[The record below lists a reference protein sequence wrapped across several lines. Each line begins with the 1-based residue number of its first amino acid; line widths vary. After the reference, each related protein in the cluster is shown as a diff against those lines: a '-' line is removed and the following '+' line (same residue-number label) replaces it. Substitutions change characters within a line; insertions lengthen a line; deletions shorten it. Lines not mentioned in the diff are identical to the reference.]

1 MHRINMCAHRI
12 VRCLD
17 EFRVTIVEMCS
28 QPHRN
33 LYRIVS
39 QAIALCFFS
48 IAARSLL
55 LLDWIERMQ
64 QNGKIRRRSSGRQSE
79 RGDIRESN
87 EYYDNNLRFYF
98 IVQTRHDLC
107 VRNDFKDFHSLA
119 ADDVFILLAI
129 FRFFFSVFSP
139 SGDAC
144 CTLIYTQ
151 SDSDRTR
158 HTKIVIMRDRES
170 DNMDFFPIVS
180 FGIPRFGIIRHEHM

>member
-12 VRCLD
+12 VRYLD
-17 EFRVTIVEMCS
+17 ELRVTIVEMCS
-28 QPHRN
+28 QPHSN
-33 LYRIVS
+33 LYRIVL
-39 QAIALCFFS
+39 QAIALYFFS
-48 IAARSLL
+48 VAGRSLL

-64 QNGKIRRRSSGRQSE
+64 QNGKIRQRSNGRQSE
-79 RGDIRESN
+79 RHGIRESN

-107 VRNDFKDFHSLA
+107 VRNDFKDFHLLA

-144 CTLIYTQ
+144 CTLT
-151 SDSDRTR
+151 
-158 HTKIVIMRDRES
+158 HTVRLGPNTK
-170 DNMDFFPIVS
+170 
-180 FGIPRFGIIRHEHM
+180 